1 MKVLLIDNYDSF
13 VYNIAQYLGEL
24 SVSPLVY
31 RNDEIKI
38 KKVMDLKPDRI
49 ILSPGPGTPIEK
61 RYFGICLL
69 LIKKLAPSIPTLGIC
84 LGHQGIVH
92 AFKGKISHA
101 TKLMHGKISQIRHD
115 EEGIFKGIKNPFKA
129 TRYHSL
135 VADLFSIPPCLK
147 VTAYSIEDCE
157 VMGVRHNE
165 YPIEGIQFH
174 PESILTL
181 EGKKILK
188 NFLDGGLSR

>member
-24 SVSPLVY
+24 GASPIVC
-31 RNDEIKI
+31 RNDKTTVRQVEK
-38 KKVMDLKPDRI
+38 LQPDRI
-49 ILSPGPGTPIEK
+49 ILSPGPGTPVDK
-61 RYFGICLL
+61 KYFGICLS
-69 LIKKLAPSIPTLGIC
+69 LIKKLGPSVPTLGIC

-101 TKLMHGKISQIRHD
+101 IELIHGKTSLIRHD
-115 EEGIFKGIKNPFKA
+115 GEGIFKGIINPFEA

-135 VADLFSIPPCLK
+135 VADLFELPSCLK
-147 VTAYSIEDCE
+147 ISAYSMEDCE
-157 VMGVRHNE
+157 IMGVRHCE

-174 PESILTL
+174 PESILTS

-188 NFLDGGLSR
+188 NFLGDRFQ